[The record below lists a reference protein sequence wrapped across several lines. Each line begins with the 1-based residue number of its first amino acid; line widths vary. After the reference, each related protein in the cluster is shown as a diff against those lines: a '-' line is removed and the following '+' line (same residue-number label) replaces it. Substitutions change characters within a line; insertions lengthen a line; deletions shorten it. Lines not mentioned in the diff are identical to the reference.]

1 MQNQLVAYD
10 AMRRAIAAAASVDEV
25 KDIRDKAEALRVYAK
40 QAGETLEDQNRLAE
54 IKIRAERR
62 AGEILKEMPKQHG
75 ARPSDAGLHDVTP
88 LSDIGI
94 SKVQSHRWQ
103 QEAAVPEERFSQYV
117 QETVGQGDELTSVG
131 LRRIAQGGHVRH
143 NSGEVEW
150 YTPSYIVEAARAVL
164 GAIDCDPASS
174 DIANQTIKAAQ
185 YYTVDNN
192 GLTQQWGKRVW
203 MNPPYS
209 QPLVVE
215 FCKAFLDRLESGE
228 ITAGCVLVNNATETA
243 WFQGLADAAV
253 AICLLRGRVK
263 FLDISGK
270 AIGAPLQGQIV
281 LYYGSD
287 RAAFSKAFA
296 ELGSVWAHG

>member
-1 MQNQLVAYD
+1 MQNQLVVYD
-10 AMRRAIAAAASVDEV
+10 AMRQAIAAAVSVDEV

-40 QAGETLEDQNRLAE
+40 QAGETLQDQNRLAE

-62 AGEILKEMPKQHG
+62 AGELLREMVQHQG
-75 ARPSDAGLHDVTP
+75 GDAKTLSHDGRALP
-88 LSDIGI
+88 EGI
-94 SKVQSHRWQ
+94 TWNQSHRWQ
-103 QEAAVPEERFSQYV
+103 VEASVPEERFSQYV

-150 YTPSYIVEAARAVL
+150 YTPSYIVEAAHAVL

-174 DIANQTIKAAQ
+174 DIANKTIKAAQ

-263 FLDISGK
+263 FLDTSGK

>member
-1 MQNQLVAYD
+1 MQNQLVVYD

-62 AGEILKEMPKQHG
+62 AGELLKETVGHSGGSPSHHVRDLPDGVSPKQ
-75 ARPSDAGLHDVTP
+75 S
-88 LSDIGI
+88 S
-94 SKVQSHRWQ
+94 RWQ
-103 QEAAVPEERFSQYV
+103 AEASVPEERFAQYV
-117 QETVGQGDELTSVG
+117 QETVGQGDELTSAG

-263 FLDISGK
+263 FLDTSGK